1 MPLRAVTMGLQA
13 TSALIGATAQT
24 AATLGTVA
32 ASRTKSC
39 AETGLI
45 MATIPV
51 REGVKALSGELSMPT
66 VPVLTRNC
74 WHGVERAWIEV
85 RGLDCPDGAEL
96 GRVVVDAVRAH
107 PGVTSA
113 SLNRPLSRLVVG
125 FDGDRPSLRDLC
137 RLVDDAEKRW
147 RPVDSA
153 AKHNQAATRPKAL
166 PGDGLLMA
174 IRGATAGANA
184 VGLGIALAGRTLRWP
199 GLPIS
204 IGAANSLVNYQPALR
219 RLVENRLGQPATN
232 TTLTLVT
239 AAVHTGTLALSSLTV
254 DLMME
259 TLKATESRA
268 QAQAWS
274 RHEPELA
281 RHADHAD
288 VHPPSRPVPA
298 PAGPAERHTRRS
310 AFVQATSG
318 AAVGAATRSLDKAS
332 QAVMVTAPKAMR
344 TTRESFAATLGQ
356 GLAKHHAVLP
366 LCPDSL
372 RRLDRIDA
380 LLVDPRVLCTD
391 TLRVVRVRRAGDD
404 AKRSFAE
411 ERRTTPAGDDE
422 LSLAWS
428 RAQELLEQSDLDT
441 GWHPIPGMPAR
452 GSDPGVEALVGS
464 AHDQLASAIL
474 AEARRSGL
482 TLASVD
488 TDTSDELGELRP
500 AFDELRPLKGPLGH
514 GSVDDALTAAL
525 TSLQESGHTVA
536 VMSSAGAQALSSA
549 DLGLGIMPISDA
561 EPPPWTADLI
571 FTSLAGV
578 WQVLHALPAARTAT
592 QRGIEIATGASSLG
606 ALLMLPGVRLR
617 GPAPVAAGAAAGLL
631 SGYLLA
637 RRVLRVSAPL
647 PAPIHEWHAMS
658 VEQVRKVLPPPSDV
672 DQVANELTGL
682 APTGRATLAM
692 RAMETAQRRA
702 RLTGRPRKALWQFA
716 KAVGAELSDPL
727 TPVLALGSA
736 ASAVLGSP
744 VDAVLVGSVLTGN
757 SVLAA
762 SQRLRAESRLNEL
775 LAQQI
780 PPARKV
786 TTGPGGVSVYTDVIA
801 AQLRPGD
808 VIEVR
813 THEVIPADARLIAED
828 DIEVDE
834 STLTGESLPV
844 EKQIDPT
851 PGADLAERRC
861 MLFAGTTVVAG
872 TAVALVTA
880 VGADTQARRAAE
892 LASAELP
899 VVGLQHQ
906 LSQLTNRAFP
916 VSMAGGALVA
926 ALGLLRRRGLR
937 QAVASGIAVTVAAV
951 PEGMPLVATLAQ
963 AASARRL
970 AEYGALVRI
979 PRSVEALGRVDAVC
993 FDKTGTL
1000 SENRLRVARV
1010 LPADGYSREEVLRY
1024 AAHAAPASS
1033 GGPHVHA
1040 TDRAIIEAALSGNP
1054 ARAATMRP
1062 AQRGEEEPRNPA
1074 PARSNGS
1081 GPGAAPMPDAKAM
1094 KGAAHLPFRSGRS
1107 FSASVSDDELT
1118 VKGAPE
1124 VVLAACR
1131 SVDSDPRGDDAA
1143 RAAGGGGAGQSG
1155 EASDSDWDPENTVR
1169 QLAAEGLRVIAV
1181 ARRRLTPQQ
1190 AKLVQDDDDAIADL
1204 AGDELSL
1211 AGFLGLSDTPRAEA
1225 PGLIAALSE
1234 RELDIR
1240 LITGDHPITATAIA
1254 RELGIPVTAEEVIS
1268 GAEWDALSRK
1278 DQERAV
1284 TERVI
1289 FARMSP
1295 ENKVQIVQTLERV
1308 GKVCA
1313 MVGDGSN
1320 DAAAIRAATVG
1331 VAVVARDSDPART
1344 AADVV
1349 LVDGRIEA
1357 LLNAIEE
1364 GGQLWQRV
1372 QAAVSVLLGG
1382 NAGEVGFAVIG
1393 SAISGSSP
1401 LNTRQLLLVN
1411 MLTDALPAAALAVS
1425 KPGGPVQPA
1434 GRGPDQRALWRAVT
1448 IRGTTT
1454 AAAAT
1459 AAWTMARFTGR
1470 PRRAST
1476 VALVALV
1483 SAQLGQTLLDSR
1495 APLVVL
1501 TTGGSLVAMGTL
1513 ISIPGI
1519 SQLLGCTP
1527 LGPLGWAQALGS
1539 AGAATVALAAA
1550 GRAVGGQSPS
1560 EQDVLEP
1567 NVDGPSDETA
1577 QPSQRRNAK
1586 APRTSAAP
1594 ARSEGERPLRLV
1606 GRREHPSSTTYV

>member
-1 MPLRAVTMGLQA
+1 MPLRAVTMGIQA
-13 TSALIGATAQT
+13 TSALVGATAQT
-24 AATLGTVA
+24 AATAAETLGTVA
-32 ASRTKSC
+32 ASWTKSC
-39 AETGLI
+39 AKTSLT
-45 MATIPV
+45 MAAIPV
-51 REGVKALSGELSMPT
+51 REGVKALSGELPMPT
-66 VPVLTRNC
+66 VPVLVRNC
-74 WHGVERAWIEV
+74 WRGDERAWIEV
-85 RGLDCPDGAEL
+85 RGLDRPDGAEL
-96 GRVVVDAVRAH
+96 GRIVVDAVRAH
-107 PGVTSA
+107 PGVTSV

-125 FDGDRPSLRDLC
+125 FDSDRPSLRDLC
-137 RLVDDAEKRW
+137 RLIDDAEKRW

-153 AKHNQAATRPKAL
+153 APHDHAAACPKAL

-174 IRGATAGANA
+174 VRAATACANA
-184 VGLGIALAGRTLRWP
+184 VGLGVALTGRTLRLP
-199 GLPIS
+199 GLPVS
-204 IGAANSLVNYQPALR
+204 VGAANSLVNYQPVLR
-219 RLVENRLGQPATN
+219 RLVENRLGQPAAN
-232 TTLTLVT
+232 ATLTLVT
-239 AAVHTGTLALSSLTV
+239 AAVHTGTLALSSLSV

-259 TLKATESRA
+259 TLKAAECRA

-274 RHEPELA
+274 RHEPKLA

-288 VHPPSRPVPA
+288 VHPPARPVPA
-298 PAGPAERHTRRS
+298 PAGAAERHTRRS
-310 AFVQATSG
+310 AFVQAASG
-318 AAVGAATRSLDKAS
+318 AAVGAVTRSLDNAS

-356 GLAKHHAVLP
+356 GLAERHAILP
-366 LCPDSL
+366 LRPDSL
-372 RRLDRIDA
+372 RGLDRIDA

-391 TLRVVRVRRAGDD
+391 VLRVVRIRGTR
-404 AKRSFAE
+404 
-411 ERRTTPAGDDE
+411 DDE
-422 LSLAWS
+422 LSSAWR
-428 RAQELLEQSDLDT
+428 RARELLEQSDLDE
-441 GWHPIPGMPAR
+441 GWRPIPGMTAR
-452 GSDPGVEALVGS
+452 GSDPGAEALVGF
-464 AHDQLASAIL
+464 AHDRLAAAVL

-482 TLASVD
+482 NLASVD
-488 TDTSDELGELRP
+488 TDTLGELHP

-514 GSVDDALTAAL
+514 ASIDDALAAAL
-525 TSLQESGHTVA
+525 TDLQESGHTVA

-549 DLGLGIMPISDA
+549 DVGLGIMPISDTEA
-561 EPPPWTADLI
+561 PPWTADLI
-571 FTSLAGV
+571 TDLAGV
-578 WQVLHALPAARTAT
+578 WHVLHALPAARTAT
-592 QRGIEIATGASSLG
+592 RRGIEIATGASSLG
-606 ALLMLPGVRLR
+606 VLLMLPGVRFR
-617 GPAPVAAGAAAGLL
+617 GPAPVVTGAAAGLL

-637 RRVLRVSAPL
+637 RRVLRAPTPL
-647 PAPIHEWHAMS
+647 PAPSHEWHAMS
-658 VEQVRKVLPPPSDV
+658 VEQVRKMLPPPDTDES
-672 DQVANELTGL
+672 
-682 APTGRATLAM
+682 APAGRATLAM
-692 RAMETAQRRA
+692 HITEATQRRA
-702 RLTGRPRKALWQFA
+702 ELIKRPRKAIWRFA
-716 KAVGAELSDPL
+716 KAVSAELSDPL

-775 LAQQI
+775 LGQQV

-786 TTGPGGVSVYTDVIA
+786 TPGPDGTSVYTDVIA

-813 THEVIPADARLIAED
+813 THEVIPADARLINED

-851 PGADLAERRC
+851 PGAALADRRC

-892 LASAELP
+892 LASTELP
-899 VVGLQHQ
+899 SIGLQHQ

-926 ALGLLRRRGLR
+926 ALGLVRRRGLR

-1000 SENRLRVARV
+1000 SENRLRVTRV
-1010 LPADGYSREEVLRY
+1010 HPVVGYSREDVLRY
-1024 AAHAAPASS
+1024 AAHAAPAST
-1033 GGPHVHA
+1033 GGPQVHA
-1040 TDRAIIEAALSGNP
+1040 TDRAIIEAALSGS
-1054 ARAATMRP
+1054 A
-1062 AQRGEEEPRNPA
+1062 
-1074 PARSNGS
+1074 SNGS
-1081 GPGAAPMPDAKAM
+1081 GPVAEAGKNT
-1094 KGAAHLPFRSGRS
+1094 AHLPFRSGRS
-1107 FSASVSDDELT
+1107 FSASISDDELT

-1131 SVDSDPRGDDAA
+1131 SVDSHVDSDG
-1143 RAAGGGGAGQSG
+1143 
-1155 EASDSDWDPENTVR
+1155 ASDPHWNPEDTVR
-1169 QLAAEGLRVIAV
+1169 RLAAEGLRVIAV
-1181 ARRRLTPQQ
+1181 ARRRLSPQE
-1190 AKLVQDDDDAIADL
+1190 ATLVQDDDDAIAELVND
-1204 AGDELSL
+1204 GLSL

-1234 RELDIR
+1234 RALDIR

-1254 RELGIPVTAEEVIS
+1254 RELGMPVTAEEVIS

-1295 ENKVQIVQTLERV
+1295 ENKVQIVQTLERM

-1320 DAAAIRAATVG
+1320 DAAAIRAATIG

-1357 LLNAIEE
+1357 LLSAIEE

-1425 KPGGPVQPA
+1425 TPRDPVQPA
-1434 GRGPDQRALWRAVT
+1434 GHGPDQQALWRAVA

-1501 TTGGSLVAMGTL
+1501 TTGGSLIAMGTL

-1527 LGPLGWAQALGS
+1527 LGPLAWAQALGS
-1539 AGAATVALAAA
+1539 AAAATVAVAAA
-1550 GRAVGGQSPS
+1550 GRTLGGQRPA
-1560 EQDVLEP
+1560 EEGAAEHDD
-1567 NVDGPSDETA
+1567 DGLSDEGA
-1577 QPSQRRNAK
+1577 RPSPRPNAR
-1586 APRTSAAP
+1586 APRTSPSTAQ
-1594 ARSEGERPLRLV
+1594 SEGDRQLRLV
-1606 GRREHPSSTTYV
+1606 GRH